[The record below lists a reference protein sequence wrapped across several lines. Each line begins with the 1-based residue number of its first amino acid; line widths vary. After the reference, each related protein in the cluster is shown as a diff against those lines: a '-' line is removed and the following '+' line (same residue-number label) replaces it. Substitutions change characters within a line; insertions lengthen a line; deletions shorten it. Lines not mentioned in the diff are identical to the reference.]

1 MVNPLHNVLQKG
13 NVGKCR
19 FRGCKANAQKWQG
32 GWWCDEHA
40 WMDIGPTGLPGGLK
54 VGVFALKLIPEGTE
68 LINYKQYAQCYTK
81 EQWAQYVGERRYIN
95 HLAEKHQKAMEVCPP
110 TQRPHNTSLAY
121 PRSSSNSMGDSTN
134 RRMRR

>member
-1 MVNPLHNVLQKG
+1 MVNPLHDVLQKG

-68 LINYKQYAQCYTK
+68 LINYKQYAHCYTK
-81 EQWAQYVGERRYIN
+81 ELHEGAVGSICR
-95 HLAEKHQKAMEVCPP
+95 
-110 TQRPHNTSLAY
+110 
-121 PRSSSNSMGDSTN
+121 
-134 RRMRR
+134 